1 MELILLEK
9 VPNLGALGDKV
20 SVRPGYAR
28 NFLIPQGKAVVASAD
43 KIAVFEARRA
53 ELEQKAQ
60 EAHAAAEARAS
71 AISKW

>member
-43 KIAVFEARRA
+43 KIAVFEA
-53 ELEQKAQ
+53 
-60 EAHAAAEARAS
+60 
-71 AISKW
+71 